1 MATKPPQHA
10 TRIWFHRAVALTL
23 AIGAC
28 LLLLLAVRPGYG
40 AFFVTSTVAC
50 LLAGFLW
57 SPGEPPRRGL
67 RERPARQRLSVSA
80 PFSLARSY
88 RITTAR

>member
-1 MATKPPQHA
+1 MATKPPQDA
-10 TRIWFHRAVALTL
+10 TRIWFHRSVALTL
-23 AIGAC
+23 AVGAC
-28 LLLLLAVRPGYG
+28 LLLLFAVRPGYG

-57 SPGEPPRRGL
+57 APGEPPRRGL
-67 RERPARQRLSVSA
+67 RERAPRRPLSAPA